1 MAFTTL
7 SQALIAVG
15 KPILKSIFQTLKD
28 NQDELNTRVT
38 SVEGSASKA
47 RFFSENVL
55 GASSFTSVTG
65 LAQIRI
71 DASID
76 VTDILVSIKDDT
88 TAITSGTL
96 EIDIVKATGPGDGAD
111 FSTSVSLLT
120 TRPSIDFSTASDYD
134 ESSNQV
140 INATN
145 AALIEGD
152 YIQLNVTSKP
162 AALGNFF
169 VYCIGEGS

>member
-1 MAFTTL
+1 MAFTTI
-7 SQALIAVG
+7 SSALIQVG
-15 KPILKSIFQTLKD
+15 KPILKSLFQSIKD
-28 NQDELNTRVT
+28 NEDDLNTRLT
-38 SVEGSASKA
+38 SVEAIASK
-47 RFFSENVL
+47 RIFYSTPVL
-55 GASSFTSVTG
+55 GASNFTTLTG
-65 LAQIRI
+65 LTQVRV

-76 VTDILVSIKDDT
+76 VTDILIGIYDDT

-96 EIDIVKATGPGDGAD
+96 EIDIVKATGAGGGAD

-145 AALIEGD
+145 AALVEGS
-152 YIQLNVTSKP
+152 YLQINITSKP
-162 AALGNFF
+162 ADLGKFF
-169 VYCIGEGS
+169 IYCIGEAS

>member
-1 MAFTTL
+1 MAYSSLSTTLIEVGKALKKSIFTTL
-7 SQALIAVG
+7 RS
-15 KPILKSIFQTLKD
+15 
-28 NQDELNTRVT
+28 NQEDLNTRLT

-55 GASSFTSVTG
+55 GASSYTAATG

-96 EIDIVKATGPGDGAD
+96 EIDIIKATGTGDGAD

-145 AALIEGD
+145 AALVEGD